1 MSATVKVWPG
11 ETKAKIVLPIAAV
24 YQSGNKPHLWLVENN
39 VLRLQPV
46 ELGDF
51 LSEGVVIRSGLKPG
65 DVVVTAGVQKLQEG
79 KKVKIWDGAKL

>member
-1 MSATVKVWPG
+1 M
-11 ETKAKIVLPIAAV
+11 
-24 YQSGNKPHLWLVENN
+24 
-39 VLRLQPV
+39 LRLQPV

-51 LSEGVVIRSGLKPG
+51 LSECVVIRAGLKPG